1 MPLPRVLPHTQT
13 PPRRTPRALFNSTA
27 GRSRGLY
34 HITITHS
41 LKLFL
46 VLPRKTVFKNSPV
59 FPVETVFKIIQ
70 RFHWKHCLKIHRHV
84 RKTMCSLHSTPREDL
99 TDFLFP
105 VHAILSRDSDDD
117 GGQDGFFFPRSLIT
131 TKNTHHIS
139 TANQNAGESTPSEGH
154 IGGNITSPA
163 GSTRFP

>member
-1 MPLPRVLPHTQT
+1 M
-13 PPRRTPRALFNSTA
+13 
-27 GRSRGLY
+27 
-34 HITITHS
+34 
-41 LKLFL
+41 
-46 VLPRKTVFKNSPV
+46 FKNSPV
-59 FPVETVFKIIQ
+59 FPVETVFKNHPAFPLETLFENSPT
-70 RFHWKHCLKIHRHV
+70 RPENNVL
-84 RKTMCSLHSTPREDL
+84 TALNPREDL

-117 GGQDGFFFPRSLIT
+117 GGQDGFFPRSLIT